1 MPLYLD
7 IHRHIPGLTTEA
19 VAEAHAKDLETQAKH
34 NVEYLKYWY
43 NDDVGTVFCLVKA
56 PNKEAAVAVHREGH
70 GLVADEIIEVKEGD
84 VEAVMGEKTDRNR
97 SR

>member
-19 VAEAHAKDLETQAKH
+19 VAEAHAKDVETQNKH

-56 PNKEAAVAVHREGH
+56 PNKEAAAAVHREAH
-70 GLVADEIIEVKEGD
+70 GLVADEIIEVREGD
-84 VEAVMGEKTDRNR
+84 VEEAKSGKAAHAHR
-97 SR
+97 

>member
-19 VAEAHAKDLETQAKH
+19 VAEAHAKDVEAQSKH
-34 NVEYLKYWY
+34 GVEYLKYWY

-56 PNKEAAVAVHREGH
+56 PTKEAAAAVHREAH
-70 GLVADEIIEVKEGD
+70 GLLADEIIEVKEGD
-84 VEAVMGEKTDRNR
+84 VEMVRNAMNSQSQR
-97 SR
+97 L

>member
-19 VAEAHAKDLETQAKH
+19 VAEAHAKDLETQQKH
-34 NVEYLKYWY
+34 GVEYLKYWY

-56 PNKEAAVAVHREGH
+56 PTKEAATAVHREAH
-70 GLVADEIIEVKEGD
+70 GLVADEIIEVTEGD
-84 VEAVMGEKTDRNR
+84 VEAVKSGAP
-97 SR
+97 SRGRKM

>member
-19 VAEAHAKDLETQAKH
+19 VAEAHAKDLEMQGKH
-34 NVEYLKYWY
+34 DVEYLKYWY

-56 PNKEAAVAVHREGH
+56 PSKEAAAAVHREAH
-70 GLVADEIIEVKEGD
+70 GLLAEEIIEVKEGD
-84 VEAVMGEKTDRNR
+84 VEAVKGMDKGHTHTR
-97 SR
+97 

>member
-19 VAEAHAKDLETQAKH
+19 VAEAHQKDLETQGKH
-34 NVEYLKYWY
+34 DVEYLKYWY

-56 PNKEAAVAVHREGH
+56 PTKEAAAAVHREAH
-70 GLVADEIIEVKEGD
+70 GLMAEEIIEVKEGD
-84 VEAVMGEKTDRNR
+84 VENVKSGMMSNTRKR
-97 SR
+97 

>member
-19 VAEAHAKDLETQAKH
+19 VAEAHAKDLEKQKKH
-34 NVEYLKYWY
+34 GVEYLNYWY

-56 PNKEAAVAVHREGH
+56 PNKDAAAAVHREAH
-70 GLVADEIIEVKEGD
+70 GLLADEIIEVREGD
-84 VEAVMGEKTDRNR
+84 VEAVKSAATSHSRNR
-97 SR
+97 